1 MGYGGSV
8 KTFQLF
14 GIQYSPAFYQRK
26 NCASTNAIYETMQ
39 NLAIAVFLSIQPI
52 SCTEDIARSVTR
64 VSFHSL
70 CLANHGDTT
79 QFLRTPVTVSDCNPL
94 LRLLARSGSWLSHV
108 TISLLFTIAFGS
120 VHGQGE
126 QAHLQTGV
134 QRTLGWG
141 DGHSPVGGSHGG
153 VHGDSPVSWGCGAQP
168 RGIIKIVN
176 FGKKIP
182 GL

>member
-1 MGYGGSV
+1 MQENCRCEIFLVYGNSFGAKTSIQFWRLWPWPCPCTRLFLRLSGDFVVTMGYGGSV

-52 SCTEDIARSVTR
+52 SCTEDIARSVTQ
-64 VSFHSL
+64 VSFYSL

-94 LRLLARSGSWLSHV
+94 LRLVARSGSWLSHV
-108 TISLLFTIAFGS
+108 TILWASLLFTIAFG
-120 VHGQGE
+120 
-126 QAHLQTGV
+126 
-134 QRTLGWG
+134 
-141 DGHSPVGGSHGG
+141 
-153 VHGDSPVSWGCGAQP
+153 
-168 RGIIKIVN
+168 
-176 FGKKIP
+176 
-182 GL
+182 